1 MKSPFRI
8 SGPMN
13 ATVAAL
19 LALSVG
25 ASSGCRAPDP
35 DASGG
40 ASEAA
45 GDSAVASETATA
57 SDAEDTTMAEDIP
70 DGEFRIVP
78 LRDFEE
84 LRAEAATAVPPVEEG
99 SFRESELVEL
109 TTLDPTIRL
118 DIRYA
123 TDNNFM
129 GSRMYEEARA
139 FLQRPAAEALV
150 RVNQALEGRGLG
162 VIVYDGYRPWYVTKM
177 FFEATPVAQ
186 RDFVANPADGSRHN
200 RGCAVD
206 LGLYDRATG
215 AVLPMPS
222 GYDEFSERAFPD
234 YAGGTEE
241 ERANREILREA
252 MEAEGFNV
260 YEFEWW
266 HFDYVDW
273 RDYAI
278 GNIPFG
284 QIGNPGS

>member
-1 MKSPFRI
+1 MKSPFRTRVTI
-8 SGPMN
+8 N
-13 ATVAAL
+13 ATLVAL
-19 LALSVG
+19 LVMSVG
-25 ASSGCRAPDP
+25 ASYGCRAPDSDP
-35 DASGG
+35 ADAAVLDNS
-40 ASEAA
+40 AAEAP
-45 GDSAVASETATA
+45 ETT
-57 SDAEDTTMAEDIP
+57 DAADDNTMAEDIP

-78 LRDFEE
+78 LRDIEE
-84 LRAEAATAVPPVEEG
+84 LRAEAMAAAPPVEQG
-99 SFRESELVEL
+99 SFRGSELVEL
-109 TTLDPTIRL
+109 TKLDPTIRL

-150 RVNQALEGRGLG
+150 RVNQALEERGLG

-186 RDFVANPADGSRHN
+186 RQFVANPADGSRHN

-215 AVLPMPS
+215 DVLPMPS
-222 GYDEFSERAFPD
+222 GYDEFSDRAFPD
-234 YAGGTEE
+234 YAGGTTEA
-241 ERANREILREA
+241 RANREVLREA
-252 MEAEGFNV
+252 MEAEGFTV

-273 RDYAI
+273 RDYRI
-278 GNIPFG
+278 GNMPFAE
-284 QIGNPGS
+284 IGNPGS